1 MNPKMKSAIEK
12 ITLNDAT
19 FSNEVIEPT
28 YVNFF
33 YGKNG
38 AGKSTIARTFKAN
51 DERLQ
56 WQAGKASTD
65 YDVLVYDTDFIN
77 ANLRNY
83 GNLAGVFTVNET
95 NIAIQE
101 QVDTLNAE
109 RKKMGEEY
117 NGHKAAIDQKTADK
131 NTALSTFQ
139 SDCWSKSAEA
149 RTLFDE
155 AIKGKKKAALFA
167 QEILAIT
174 PVAHDVEDLKTLYGT
189 VFSGDA
195 QQYNIEKYDKE
206 KFLNDVYMTEAKYER
221 LVAVL
226 KKKKNIILQ
235 GAPGVGKT
243 FAAKRLAYSIMGEKD
258 DDRIEF
264 VQFHQN
270 YSYEDFMMGYKPVED
285 GFELKYGIFY
295 RFCQKAANHP
305 DKDYFFIIDEINRGN
320 MSKIFGELLM
330 LIEADYRDTK
340 ATLAYNGLSFSVPKR
355 LHIIGMM
362 NTADRS
368 LAMIDYALRRRF
380 SFRR

>member
-19 FSNEVIEPT
+19 FSSEVIEPT

-51 DERLQ
+51 DEHLQ

-131 NTALSTFQ
+131 NTALYRHFNQT
-139 SDCWSKSAEA
+139 AGA
-149 RTLFDE
+149 RVR
-155 AIKGKKKAALFA
+155 K
-167 QEILAIT
+167 
-174 PVAHDVEDLKTLYGT
+174 P
-189 VFSGDA
+189 
-195 QQYNIEKYDKE
+195 
-206 KFLNDVYMTEAKYER
+206 ER
-221 LVAVL
+221 YL
-226 KKKKNIILQ
+226 
-235 GAPGVGKT
+235 
-243 FAAKRLAYSIMGEKD
+243 M
-258 DDRIEF
+258 
-264 VQFHQN
+264 
-270 YSYEDFMMGYKPVED
+270 KPSRV
-285 GFELKYGIFY
+285 K
-295 RFCQKAANHP
+295 
-305 DKDYFFIIDEINRGN
+305 
-320 MSKIFGELLM
+320 
-330 LIEADYRDTK
+330 
-340 ATLAYNGLSFSVPKR
+340 
-355 LHIIGMM
+355 
-362 NTADRS
+362 
-368 LAMIDYALRRRF
+368 RRRHYLLKRF
-380 SFRR
+380 

>member
-109 RKKMGEEY
+109 RKKMGEELQEKY
-117 NGHKAAIDQKTADK
+117 PSIADIQAIDSSKYSCDQI
-131 NTALSTFQ
+131 AL
-139 SDCWSKSAEA
+139 
-149 RTLFDE
+149 
-155 AIKGKKKAALFA
+155 LFA
-167 QEILAIT
+167 RQLI
-174 PVAHDVEDLKTLYGT
+174 
-189 VFSGDA
+189 
-195 QQYNIEKYDKE
+195 
-206 KFLNDVYMTEAKYER
+206 
-221 LVAVL
+221 
-226 KKKKNIILQ
+226 
-235 GAPGVGKT
+235 
-243 FAAKRLAYSIMGEKD
+243 KRLKSE
-258 DDRIEF
+258 
-264 VQFHQN
+264 
-270 YSYEDFMMGYKPVED
+270 
-285 GFELKYGIFY
+285 
-295 RFCQKAANHP
+295 
-305 DKDYFFIIDEINRGN
+305 
-320 MSKIFGELLM
+320 
-330 LIEADYRDTK
+330 
-340 ATLAYNGLSFSVPKR
+340 
-355 LHIIGMM
+355 
-362 NTADRS
+362 
-368 LAMIDYALRRRF
+368 
-380 SFRR
+380 